1 LNTKTF
7 LQNHLDAP
15 NQEIPRLVNMAEG
28 ALREE
33 TDFEEEAEETDR
45 LWRYLQYPYYLGLF
59 AQRVVAAQGI
69 SPPVKEKLSHA
80 VLQVNLHL
88 EKGQEPGPGFFQL
101 TAWLGEHGRLTNED
115 YLGLRRGI
123 IWLPRLTDNYEEDL
137 QDVLHACEGVFRD
150 TDISYEESVELI
162 LMVLTAKEAI
172 GENGRAIFDFI
183 LELGTLGDDLKREV
197 CNIVVEKAIPFPR
210 GEFDH
215 PRPTNAK
222 EQDRLSIRFQP
233 GSVRRRAVVWLAKLG
248 EDPEELLDALLKPN
262 TVRGYGGD
270 HVASGAL
277 DLLSYEWD
285 DLDEE
290 VRLELLEKA
299 ADLPDTSVRKRA
311 YILGEKNIGI
321 EFLEQSLDDKAK
333 SLRHWASDRLQEREE
348 EETPPTKEE
357 LQTELEEPLED

>member
-1 LNTKTF
+1 
-7 LQNHLDAP
+7 
-15 NQEIPRLVNMAEG
+15 
-28 ALREE
+28 
-33 TDFEEEAEETDR
+33 
-45 LWRYLQYPYYLGLF
+45 
-59 AQRVVAAQGI
+59 
-69 SPPVKEKLSHA
+69 
-80 VLQVNLHL
+80 
-88 EKGQEPGPGFFQL
+88 L
-101 TAWLGEHGRLTNED
+101 TAWLGENRRLTNED

-123 IWLPRLTDNYEEDL
+123 IWLPRLTDNYEESL
-137 QDVLHACEGVFRD
+137 EDVLHACEGIFRD
-150 TDISYEESVELI
+150 TNITYDESVELI

-172 GENGRAIFDFI
+172 GEHGREIFDFI
-183 LELGTLGDDLKREV
+183 LELDTLTDKLKREV

-215 PRPTNAK
+215 PRPTNAE

-248 EDPEELLDALLKPN
+248 EDPKELLDDLLKPN

-285 DLDEE
+285 ELDEDI
-290 VRLELLEKA
+290 RLELLEKA

-311 YILGEKNIGI
+311 YILGEKNIGL

-348 EETPPTKEE
+348 QDHPTKEE
-357 LQTELEEPLED
+357 LQEELEEPLED

>member
-1 LNTKTF
+1 MNTKKF
-7 LQNHLDAP
+7 LQHHLDAP
-15 NQEIPRLVNMAEG
+15 EREIPRLVSMAKNSLE
-28 ALREE
+28 EE
-33 TDFEEEAEETDR
+33 TDYEEEDEDSDR

-69 SPPVKEKLSHA
+69 SAPVKEKLCHA
-80 VLQVNLHL
+80 VLQVNNHL

-123 IWLPRLTDNYEEDL
+123 IWLPRLTDNYREKLD
-137 QDVLHACEGVFRD
+137 DVLPACRGVFGD
-150 TDISYEESVELI
+150 TDITYEESVELI
-162 LMVLTAKEAI
+162 LMILTAKEAI
-172 GENGRAIFDFI
+172 GDNGRKIFDYI
-183 LELGTLGDDLKREV
+183 LELDTLAAQLKRDV
-197 CNIVVEKAIPFPR
+197 CDIVVEKAIPFPR

-215 PRPTNAK
+215 PRPTNAE

-233 GSVRRRAVVWLAKLG
+233 GGVRRRAVVWLAKLG
-248 EDPEELLDALLKPN
+248 RDPLELLEDLLKPN

-277 DLLSYEWD
+277 DLLSLQWD
-285 DLDEE
+285 DLGED

-311 YILGEKNIGI
+311 YILGEKNLGI

-333 SLRHWASDRLQEREE
+333 SLRHWASDRLQEREDN
-348 EETPPTKEE
+348 PDPTKEE
-357 LQTELEEPLED
+357 LQAELETPLED